1 MLPVLQMMGKPLPE
15 QAGGPV
21 RTCLGCGAKL
31 LKERLLRFVADRNGL
46 VVLDQ
51 DKSLSGRGAYCCP
64 DYKCLTVFVKKKGK
78 LLRALRMTKLDCGAV
93 VRLVDE
99 CRLDIASRSN

>member
-1 MLPVLQMMGKPLPE
+1 MMRKLLPE
-15 QAGGPV
+15 QAEGPV

-31 LKERLLRFVADRNGL
+31 LKKKLLRFVADRNGL

-51 DKSLSGRGAYCCP
+51 QNRLPGRGAYCCS

-78 LLRALRMTKLDCGAV
+78 LLRALRMTKIDCSSV
-93 VRLVDE
+93 LRLVDE
-99 CRLDIASRSN
+99 CRLDIADRSN